1 MRLMEHPEL
10 LFKRRLV
17 APIVLFMA
25 LSMLSPA
32 LAQTD
37 LPAED
42 AFPARVTGEFKT
54 AIVIDATTGLTLVAT
69 NDELRRPPASMLKM
83 MTELI
88 ILEHIEEGDMTLDE
102 VVTVSAK
109 SSNMGG
115 SQVYLKHGESFTVEE
130 LLQALAIH
138 SANDAAVALA
148 EHLAGSTDAFIDLM
162 NIKARDLGMNQTE
175 FHSVHGLPPAW
186 RQASDMTT
194 VLDMAILAQELV
206 KHPQALE
213 WASTKTAP
221 FRDGKFTLYNPNKL
235 VGKYRGLDGLKTGY
249 TGAAGFCVTATAV
262 RKGQRLIS
270 VVMGCPTDKAR
281 ATETSRLLTFGF
293 SMYRQVPVFTT
304 AGDPLTQPLRI
315 KGGKK
320 KSVLVTYGESMEV
333 SVPRNRENDLEME
346 IRLPNEF
353 AAPIAAGTEVGR
365 AVVRL
370 DGIELGSV
378 PIVTILEV
386 EKGNWFNRLMN

>member
-1 MRLMEHPEL
+1 MRLMEHPVSSPKRL
-10 LFKRRLV
+10 LL
-17 APIVLFMA
+17 MA
-25 LSMLSPA
+25 LMLLMVAASYTPSS
-32 LAQTD
+32 AQTD

-42 AFPARVTGEFKT
+42 EFPARVKGEFKT
-54 AIVIDATTGLTLVAT
+54 AIVIDAATGLTLVAT

-88 ILEHIEEGDMTLDE
+88 VLEHIQEGDLTLE
-102 VVTVSAK
+102 EIVTVSAK

-115 SQVYLKHGESFTVEE
+115 SQVYLKHGEEFTVEQLME
-130 LLQALAIH
+130 ALAIH

-148 EHLAGSTDAFIDLM
+148 EHVAGSTDAFVDLM
-162 NIKARDLGMNQTE
+162 NYRARDLGMSHTE
-175 FHSVHGLPPAW
+175 FHTVHGLPPDW
-186 RQASDMTT
+186 RQESDMTT
-194 VLDMAILAQELV
+194 VRDMATLAQELV
-206 KHPQALE
+206 KHPQALV
-213 WASTKTAP
+213 WASTRTAP

-249 TGAAGFCVTATAV
+249 TVAAGFCVTATAV

-270 VVMGCPTDKAR
+270 VVMGCPSDNAR
-281 ATETSRLLTFGF
+281 AIETSRLLTFGF
-293 SMYRQVPVFTT
+293 NMYKQVPVFT
-304 AGDPLTQPLRI
+304 AVGDPLTEPLRV

-320 KSVLVTYGESMEV
+320 KSVLVTYGESLEV
-333 SVPRNRENDLEME
+333 SVPRNREHDLEME

-353 AAPIAAGTEVGR
+353 PAPIAAGTEVGR

-370 DGIELGSV
+370 DGVELGSV

-386 EKGNWFNRLMN
+386 HKGNWFNRLMN